1 MKKEMIAEQFKKG
14 FDCSQVVLESY
25 AEKLGITSEMANRIG
40 AGFGGG
46 MGKGETCGAVAGAMI
61 ALGMKY
67 GHCQEEHMEQKEIM
81 NEKRDEFLEV
91 FLKKYPG
98 CSCRELLGYD
108 ISVPEEIQKILDEG
122 LLFDFCP
129 QVVADIMEILDDM
142 I

>member
-1 MKKEMIAEQFKKG
+1 
-14 FDCSQVVLESY
+14 
-25 AEKLGITSEMANRIG
+25 
-40 AGFGGG
+40 
-46 MGKGETCGAVAGAMI
+46 
-61 ALGMKY
+61 MKY

-108 ISVPEEIQKILDEG
+108 ISVPEEMQKILDEG

-129 QVVADIMEILDDM
+129 QVVADIMEILDD
-142 I
+142 IFKDSAGTGRNVDCGNCLFSVLKKFLAKEKGKPLKRPQKGTEVR